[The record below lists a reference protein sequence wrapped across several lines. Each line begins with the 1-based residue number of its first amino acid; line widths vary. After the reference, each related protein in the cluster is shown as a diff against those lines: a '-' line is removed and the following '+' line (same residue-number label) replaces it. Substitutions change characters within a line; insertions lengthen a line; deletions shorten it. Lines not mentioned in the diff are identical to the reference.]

1 MNTPSKTVYFLGAG
15 FSKAVA
21 DLPTMGEFFNMKEIK
36 KKHKNIKEF
45 IKKYFSI
52 KMKQIKRKQKRK
64 GENLLN
70 LEEMITYLYLR
81 LDNFGRFGEDI
92 DASIL
97 KAKNEIYQYILTK
110 LSPQNVDDQGIV
122 TEDKDTKKIKR
133 LGKPVYKY
141 NDKISKK
148 KLIDF
153 FRNVN
158 SVITINYDLIIE
170 SLLPEVSCNQK
181 GYSFHPFL
189 ERLWEKIL
197 WPDLEKPFC
206 EEVDKGVFL
215 KLHGSIDWLYCPN
228 KLCPYHSDIYPL
240 ALNKEK
246 YDKFF
251 GGSYKNIGNLLYC
264 ASCGSKLEVVIVPP
278 VMQKAFEKWP
288 KLALIWTIARKKLSE
303 VDKIVIIGVSFAPSD
318 YYLRWLF
325 KSAIASRKNKPIIEV
340 VDERE
345 NVCNAVEK
353 ITGVKPEYKG
363 KFEKYLKGC

>member
-1 MNTPSKTVYFLGAG
+1 LNTFSKTVYFLGAG

-21 DLPTMGEFFNMKEIK
+21 GLPTMGEFFNMKEIK
-36 KKHKNIKEF
+36 KKYKNIKEF
-45 IKKYFSI
+45 IEKYFSI
-52 KMKQIKRKQKRK
+52 KMKRIEKKQKRRGK
-64 GENLLN
+64 NLLN
-70 LEEMITYLYLR
+70 LEEVITYLYLR
-81 LDNFGRFGEDI
+81 LDNFGRLGEDI
-92 DASIL
+92 DVSIL
-97 KAKNEIYQYILTK
+97 EAKNEIYQYILTK
-110 LSPQNVDDQGIV
+110 LSPQNVDNQGIV
-122 TEDKDTKKIKR
+122 AEEKDKDTKSKR
-133 LGKPVYKY
+133 LGKPIYNIKY
-141 NDKISKK
+141 LKK
-148 KLIDF
+148 KLINF
-153 FRNVN
+153 FNNV
-158 SVITINYDLIIE
+158 SSIITINYDLIIE

-189 ERLWEKIL
+189 ERLWENIL

-240 ALNKEK
+240 ALNKKK

-251 GGSYKNIGNLLYC
+251 SGSYKNIENSLYC

-303 VDKIVIIGVSFAPSD
+303 ADEIVIIGVSFSPSD